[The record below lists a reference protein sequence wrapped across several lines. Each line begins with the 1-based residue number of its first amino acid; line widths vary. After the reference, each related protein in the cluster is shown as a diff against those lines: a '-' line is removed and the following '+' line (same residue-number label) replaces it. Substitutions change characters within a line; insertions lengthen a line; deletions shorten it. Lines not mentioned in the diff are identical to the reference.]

1 MRTSEHFRPCC
12 AFVLLNQAFRAS
24 EVNSSVQTRREVIT
38 CAERSP
44 HVRASGCYSPGVQRA
59 ERLNVIL
66 ERVGVEGRVDVG
78 GLADRLGVSGAT
90 VRRDLQAL
98 SRNQLLVRTHGG
110 AVSQRAD
117 AEVPARI
124 KAVLAQPEKRRIAR
138 AADALVGDGAVVG
151 LTGGSTTLELARVL
165 LGRRGL
171 TVVTNSLDV
180 ASELAGRAGIHLVVI
195 GGIVRRSRE
204 LVGPAAE
211 TMLANYHLDLAVIG
225 VDGLSSAGCTTYDE
239 MEATT
244 DAAFLQQA
252 RRRVVVA
259 DSSKIGRVTFAR
271 ISPLSG
277 ITDLVTD
284 RGAPAEALEPIRQ
297 AGVAV
302 VTV

>member
-1 MRTSEHFRPCC
+1 M
-12 AFVLLNQAFRAS
+12 
-24 EVNSSVQTRREVIT
+24 
-38 CAERSP
+38 
-44 HVRASGCYSPGVQRA
+44 QRA
-59 ERLNVIL
+59 DRLTTIL
-66 ERVGVEGRVDVG
+66 EQVGLSGRVDVT
-78 GLADRLGVSGAT
+78 GLAERLGVSGAT

-98 SRNQLLVRTHGG
+98 SRSQLLVRTHGG
-110 AVSQRAD
+110 AVSQQTD
-117 AEVPARI
+117 DEVPAGV
-124 KAVLAQPEKRRIAR
+124 KAVLRQPEKRRIAR

-151 LTGGSTTLELARVL
+151 MTGGSTTLELARVL
-165 LGRRGL
+165 LTRRSL

-180 ASELAGRAGIHLVVI
+180 ASELAGRPGIRLVMI

-211 TMLANYHLDLAVIG
+211 TMLANYHLDLAFIG
-225 VDGLSSAGCTTYDE
+225 VDGLSAEGCTTYDE

-259 DSSKIGRVTFAR
+259 DSSKIGKVTFAR
-271 ISPLSG
+271 ISPLAG
-277 ITDLVTD
+277 ISDLVTD
-284 RGAPAEALEPIRQ
+284 RGAPAGALEPIRQ